1 MNARR
6 WLPRPAMSATLL
18 LTWLLLN
25 QSLAAGQLL
34 LGALLGLLLPPLAL
48 RLAPTPSRRL
58 ARPLLALRLLLLL
71 LWDIVVANLVVARQ
85 VLLQRRRLQP
95 AFVELPLQRDD
106 PLVGVW
112 LACMITLTPGTLS
125 VRIEREQRRLLLHAL
140 HVTDTAA
147 LVADIKQ
154 RYERNLLEIFPC

>member
-25 QSLAAGQLL
+25 QSLAAGHLL
-34 LGALLGLLLPPLAL
+34 LGAMLGLLLPPLAL

-85 VLLQRRRLQP
+85 VLWQRRRLQP

-106 PLVGVW
+106 PLVAVL

-125 VRIEREQRRLLLHAL
+125 ADVTPDGRWLLVHAL
-140 HVTDTAA
+140 DVEDEAA
-147 LVADIKQ
+147 TVAELKR
-154 RYERNLLEIFPC
+154 RYERPLAQILP

>member
-58 ARPLLALRLLLLL
+58 ARPLLALLLLLLL

-106 PLVGVW
+106 PLVAVL